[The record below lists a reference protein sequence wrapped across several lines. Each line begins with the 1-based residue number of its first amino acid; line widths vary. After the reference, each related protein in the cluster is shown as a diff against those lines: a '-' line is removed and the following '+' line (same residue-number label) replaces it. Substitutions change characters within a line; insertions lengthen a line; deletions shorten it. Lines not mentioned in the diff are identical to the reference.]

1 MTADYAGAWKLLYDW
16 QTLVTGLLALL
27 AAFIAARPVW
37 QQIRSLR
44 IQSAV
49 MARDTLIMRIAA
61 MESRQTTTRENIDRI
76 TRDFMRTIHPSE
88 YEAVPDINPQWA
100 HAAEQVVDEVI
111 GALTVLQETSLDGE
125 LIDTKRQTTIQQ
137 AKDLSACLF
146 EIHAPYSGVLD
157 DPELN
162 LTKEQIAAPTADAT
176 RAEGNLEQR
185 ISAVQKS
192 GAELDAA
199 FKASL
204 ERLRDRIRQIDV
216 LVVR

>member
-1 MTADYAGAWKLLYDW
+1 
-16 QTLVTGLLALL
+16 
-27 AAFIAARPVW
+27 
-37 QQIRSLR
+37 
-44 IQSAV
+44 
-49 MARDTLIMRIAA
+49 MR
-61 MESRQTTTRENIDRI
+61 
-76 TRDFMRTIHPSE
+76 
-88 YEAVPDINPQWA
+88 
-100 HAAEQVVDEVI
+100 VI

-216 LVVR
+216 LVADDRPLQNVEVFQGRFSSTLRRQFSKTDIIRFVRVDHR